1 MTNLCEGDRVAA
13 VRFAL
18 DEGLRIWPIFGEDGK
33 PTDAWRVVQ
42 VAGQSDADITELYRG
57 SSHQCQEKYPD
68 ARFGI
73 NDNETVPPGTLGTVD
88 HVSNVQAHV
97 AWDNGA
103 RLAFTDRDEYRV
115 TARSRALPSTDNR

>member
-42 VAGQSDADITELYRG
+42 VVGQSD
-57 SSHQCQEKYPD
+57 
-68 ARFGI
+68 
-73 NDNETVPPGTLGTVD
+73 
-88 HVSNVQAHV
+88 
-97 AWDNGA
+97 A